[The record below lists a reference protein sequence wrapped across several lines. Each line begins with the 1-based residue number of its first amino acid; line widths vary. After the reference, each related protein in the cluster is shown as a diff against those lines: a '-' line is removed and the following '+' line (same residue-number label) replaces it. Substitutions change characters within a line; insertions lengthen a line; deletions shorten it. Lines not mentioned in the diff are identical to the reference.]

1 MKHFLSFKD
10 IELDEILGL
19 VNRASAIKQ
28 GAEVTALRG
37 KVMGLLFFR
46 KSLRTRISLEAGL
59 ARYGATGIALNM
71 GTDSWPIE
79 MREGAY
85 MDGLAS
91 EHIKEVAPL
100 LGRYVHVLGIRTSPQ
115 LKSLEEEKLDAE
127 LAVFAKHAS
136 APVMNLESSL
146 EHPCQ
151 ALADIITV
159 KEKLGAKLDKPRNTK
174 FVFTWLPQVRI
185 TPLATAHSVPMVGS
199 CLGMDVTVVHP
210 PGYELLPEFLSVAA
224 NFAEQSGGSFKV
236 VVAESA
242 AERDLL
248 CQDADIVYGKNWS
261 SPRFYGSEEQQTAEL
276 KTLLDWRIDSPVL
289 GAKAMFMHC
298 LPLRRN
304 LKVTD
309 AVLDSPRSVVV
320 DQAENR
326 MWGQVA
332 VLENLLSN

>member
-1 MKHFLSFKD
+1 MKNFLSFKD
-10 IELDEILGL
+10 LELNEILSL
-19 VNRASAIKQ
+19 VDRASAIKH

-46 KSLRTRISLEAGL
+46 KSLRTRISMEAGL
-59 ARYGATGIALNM
+59 ARYGATAISLNM

-91 EHIKEVAPL
+91 EHIKEVTPL
-100 LGRYVHVLGIRTSPQ
+100 LGRYVHALGIRTSPQ
-115 LKSLEEEKLDAE
+115 LKNLEEERLDAE
-127 LAVFAKHAS
+127 LSIFAKHAS
-136 APVMNLESSL
+136 VPVMNLESSL

-159 KEKLGAKLDKPRNTK
+159 REKLGAKLAQPRKTK

-199 CLGMDVTVVHP
+199 CMGMDVTVVHP
-210 PGYELLPEFLSVAA
+210 PGYELLPEFLAVAA

-236 VVAESA
+236 VVAESEV
-242 AERDLL
+242 ERDQL
-248 CQDADIVYGKNWS
+248 CQDADVVYGKNWS
-261 SPRFYGSEEQQTAEL
+261 SPRFYGSEELQTAEL
-276 KTLLDWRIDSPVL
+276 KTLLNWRIDQQSL
-289 GAKAMFMHC
+289 GSKAMFMHC

-304 LKVTD
+304 LKVAD
-309 AVLDSPRSVVV
+309 AVLDSSQSIVV

-332 VLENLLSN
+332 ALESLLSS

>member
-1 MKHFLSFKD
+1 MKNFLSFKD
-10 IELDEILGL
+10 LELAEILNL
-19 VNRASAIKQ
+19 VDRASAIKQ
-28 GAEVTALRG
+28 GAEVHALRG

-46 KSLRTRISLEAGL
+46 KSLRTRISMEAGL
-59 ARYGATGIALNM
+59 ARYGASGIALNM

-79 MREGAY
+79 MREGAF

-100 LGRYVHVLGIRTSPQ
+100 LSRYVHVLGIRTSPQ
-115 LKSLEEEKLDAE
+115 LKSLEEERLDSE
-127 LAVFAKHAS
+127 LTIFAKHATV
-136 APVMNLESSL
+136 PVMNLESSL

-159 KEKLGAKLDKPRNTK
+159 KEKLGAKLAQPRKAK

-210 PGYELLPEFLSVAA
+210 PGYELLPEYLSVAA
-224 NFAEQSGGSFKV
+224 NFAERSGGSFQV

-242 AERDLL
+242 AHRNQI

-261 SPRFYGSEEQQTAEL
+261 SPRFYGAEEQQNSEL
-276 KTLLDWRIDSPVL
+276 KTLLDWRIDSNAL
-289 GAKAMFMHC
+289 GAKAFFMHC

-309 AVLDSPRSVVV
+309 AVLDSAQSIVV

-332 VLENLLSN
+332 VMENLLSS